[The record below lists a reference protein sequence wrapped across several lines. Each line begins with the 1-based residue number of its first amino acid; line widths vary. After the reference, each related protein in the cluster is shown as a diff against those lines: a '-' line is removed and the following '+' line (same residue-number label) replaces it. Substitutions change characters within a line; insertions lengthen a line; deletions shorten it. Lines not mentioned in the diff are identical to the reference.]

1 MDTVDVLIIIAA
13 SVGALALVVAIC
25 YFCDARARANF
36 FRLCGCGRRDGD
48 GDGDGDAAPRYG
60 ALAHCFKCFDC
71 SLLCYRT
78 AYCADPCG
86 IPYRKISGLESKLD
100 DAQALLEPAYES
112 APPSLA
118 MDARSPQTLPPPLS
132 LLHV

>member
-1 MDTVDVLIIIAA
+1 MDTVDVLVVIAA

-36 FRLCGCGRRDGD
+36 FRLCGCGRRD

-100 DAQALLEPAYES
+100 DAQALLEPAYEP